1 MTRTGFDRS
10 LTELEQRMLEM
21 GSIVEEAVGKAVAS
35 LAEQDLALA
44 QAICENDDQI
54 DNLSREIE
62 DECIKILALQQPI
75 ARDLRA
81 VTTVLRTVVDLER
94 IADHAVNIAEL
105 TLRIGREPLI
115 KPLIDIPRMSRLA
128 MDMLHEILQAYVS
141 RDIEQAHSLC
151 RRDEKVDAIYAE
163 LYDELIGFVM
173 EGGDS
178 RRAAQAVVLLFAA
191 RYLERIADHAVN
203 IGERLIYLET
213 GQVVHY

>member
-10 LTELEQRMLEM
+10 LTGLEQHLLEM
-21 GSIVEEAVGKAVAS
+21 GSIAEEAVAKAVTS
-35 LAEQDLALA
+35 LVEQNLALA
-44 QAICENDDQI
+44 RTICENDEQI
-54 DNLSREIE
+54 DQMSRDIE

-94 IADHAVNIAEL
+94 IADHAVNLAEL
-105 TLRIGREPLI
+105 TLRIGSEPLI
-115 KPLIDIPRMSRLA
+115 KPLIDIPRMARLA
-128 MDMLHEILQAYVS
+128 TDLLHDMLQAYVN
-141 RDIEQAHSLC
+141 RNIEKAHVLC
-151 RRDEKVDAIYAE
+151 RSDEEIDTIYAE

-173 EGGDS
+173 VGGDPK
-178 RRAAQAVVLLFAA
+178 RAAQAVILLFAA
-191 RYLERIADHAVN
+191 RYLERVADHAVN

>member
-10 LTELEQRMLEM
+10 LTALEQHMLEM
-21 GSIVEEAVGKAVAS
+21 GSMVEEAVGKAVTS

-44 QAICENDDQI
+44 QAVCENDEQI
-54 DNLSREIE
+54 DNFSREIE

-81 VTTVLRTVVDLER
+81 VTTVLRNVIDLER

-105 TLRIGREPLI
+105 TLRIGVEPLI

-128 MDMLHEILQAYVS
+128 MDLLHEILQAYVN
-141 RDIEQAHSLC
+141 RDVEQAHTLC
-151 RRDEKVDAIYAE
+151 RRDEEVDTIYAE

-173 EGGDS
+173 AGGDS
-178 RRAAQAVVLLFAA
+178 RRATQAVILLFAA

-203 IGERLIYLET
+203 IGERLIFLET
-213 GQVVHY
+213 GRIVHY